1 MLASFPNPGLT
12 PQTRSSWPVFFGR
25 SNGEPLGSSEDEPKA
40 KPAQRR
46 CCGMRRKWFIL
57 LCILLFII
65 VALAVLLPVFLVALP
80 NKEKSKSCSQT
91 APCHNGGVSVSS
103 GSTCSC
109 VCSNGYTGSRCTTA
123 GDSSCTSAEVDNGTV
138 HKNATMGSSLPTL
151 FGESEQKFGVKL
163 DSVTIMA
170 IFSLNNSSCKT
181 ENALV
186 AFDDL
191 ASSSG
196 TTRRSLE
203 RPISIHGYSV
213 EESDVPSR
221 PVVMSKPSPVVV
233 VPRALASVNGIIYD
247 DSAGVRTP
255 NSQANS
261 TEIES
266 KTADVPTASRS
277 SALATSSAKT
287 RSSKTTRVSD
297 AVIEFSQV
305 AVLYVLQQT
314 GSIDAALNSG
324 TNIEDYLKGSY
335 ATATHPSLDLMNRFD
350 LDFENKT
357 ISGG

>member
-1 MLASFPNPGLT
+1 
-12 PQTRSSWPVFFGR
+12 
-25 SNGEPLGSSEDEPKA
+25 
-40 KPAQRR
+40 
-46 CCGMRRKWFIL
+46 
-57 LCILLFII
+57 
-65 VALAVLLPVFLVALP
+65 
-80 NKEKSKSCSQT
+80 
-91 APCHNGGVSVSS
+91 
-103 GSTCSC
+103 
-109 VCSNGYTGSRCTTA
+109 
-123 GDSSCTSAEVDNGTV
+123 
-138 HKNATMGSSLPTL
+138 MGSSLPTL
-151 FGESEQKFGVKL
+151 FDESEQKFGVKL

-191 ASSSG
+191 ASNSG

-221 PVVMSKPSPVVV
+221 PVLMSNPSPAV

-266 KTADVPTASRS
+266 KTADVPTASKS
-277 SALATSSAKT
+277 SVLATSSAKA

-297 AVIEFSQV
+297 EVIEFSQV

-314 GSIDAALNSG
+314 GSIDAALESG
-324 TNIEDYLKGSY
+324 SNIEDYLKGSY
-335 ATATHPSLDLMNRFD
+335 GTATHPSLDLMNRFD

>member
-1 MLASFPNPGLT
+1 
-12 PQTRSSWPVFFGR
+12 
-25 SNGEPLGSSEDEPKA
+25 
-40 KPAQRR
+40 
-46 CCGMRRKWFIL
+46 
-57 LCILLFII
+57 
-65 VALAVLLPVFLVALP
+65 
-80 NKEKSKSCSQT
+80 
-91 APCHNGGVSVSS
+91 
-103 GSTCSC
+103 
-109 VCSNGYTGSRCTTA
+109 
-123 GDSSCTSAEVDNGTV
+123 
-138 HKNATMGSSLPTL
+138 MGSSLPTL
-151 FGESEQKFGVKL
+151 FDESEQKFGVKL

-170 IFSLNNSSCKT
+170 IFSLNNISCKT

-213 EESDVPSR
+213 EDENDVPSR
-221 PVVMSKPSPVVV
+221 PVLMSNPSPVV

-261 TEIES
+261 TDIES
-266 KTADVPTASRS
+266 KTADVPTTSRS

-335 ATATHPSLDLMNRFD
+335 GTATHPSLDLMSRFD